1 MFVKIKIIFVKK
13 VTQFFAVKTLSI
25 FFILQFKENIFCSKD
40 EEEDNA
46 SIDEESLD
54 DSSSEDDREL
64 SKEIRK
70 THKLVNRERRQKEW
84 EEQKQ
89 REENEEEDNGRQQP
103 KFYELKAGEEYAGIS
118 TNRKN
123 RINK

>member
-1 MFVKIKIIFVKK
+1 MLIKIKKLLFVKK
-13 VTQFFAVKTLSI
+13 VVVFYVKL
-25 FFILQFKENIFCSKD
+25 FNYLQLKANIYCSKD

-46 SIDEESLD
+46 SIDEDSLD

-84 EEQKQ
+84 EEQRQ
-89 REENEEEDNGRQQP
+89 REENGEEEESNERQQP

-118 TNRKN
+118 TNKKN

>member
-1 MFVKIKIIFVKK
+1 M
-13 VTQFFAVKTLSI
+13 
-25 FFILQFKENIFCSKD
+25 
-40 EEEDNA
+40 
-46 SIDEESLD
+46 D

-84 EEQKQ
+84 EEQRQ
-89 REENEEEDNGRQQP
+89 REETGEEEESNERQQP

-118 TNRKN
+118 RNKKN